1 LSEEKKRKNLG
12 TYAICM
18 ILAVIILIIFAAMA
32 DNREQHF
39 ENQIDEKEK
48 LNMSIQNQIVTLTDE
63 NYNLK
68 QETQQKTVALE
79 EKEKEVQ
86 FYQAMTKAWECY
98 ETKEA
103 EEVKKI
109 IDSIDITTLT
119 EEQKNTFNT
128 FCEQWK

>member
-1 LSEEKKRKNLG
+1 
-12 TYAICM
+12 M